1 MIHLI
6 RNETDKNKNIKL
18 VMSSEELENGLVKD
32 ITALLDS
39 KLYAKITLE
48 DVCQKTYYSKT
59 FLNGIFKKKTGYTIM
74 QYYTLLK
81 VREAQKLLRE
91 DLAPSAV
98 SHQLHFESPTYFTK
112 VFKKYT
118 QMTPSAYKKSAL

>member
-1 MIHLI
+1 
-6 RNETDKNKNIKL
+6 
-18 VMSSEELENGLVKD
+18 
-32 ITALLDS
+32 
-39 KLYAKITLE
+39 
-48 DVCQKTYYSKT
+48 
-59 FLNGIFKKKTGYTIM
+59 M
-74 QYYTLLK
+74 QYYTLFK

-91 DLAPSAV
+91 KHAPSTV